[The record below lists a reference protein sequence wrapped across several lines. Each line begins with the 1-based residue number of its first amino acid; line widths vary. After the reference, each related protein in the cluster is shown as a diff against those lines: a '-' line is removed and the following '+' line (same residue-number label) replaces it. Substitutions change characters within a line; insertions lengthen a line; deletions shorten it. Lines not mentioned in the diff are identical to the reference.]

1 MEKDEEEASKCYF
14 CYRFCSLIYKEGLRR
29 RGRRLRK
36 TVKRRTEE
44 DEEEGEDEEEEVEED

>member
-1 MEKDEEEASKCYF
+1 MEKYEEEASKCYF
-14 CYRFCSLIYKEGLRR
+14 RYRFCSLIYNKGGLRR

-44 DEEEGEDEEEEVEED
+44 DEEEGEDEEEEVE